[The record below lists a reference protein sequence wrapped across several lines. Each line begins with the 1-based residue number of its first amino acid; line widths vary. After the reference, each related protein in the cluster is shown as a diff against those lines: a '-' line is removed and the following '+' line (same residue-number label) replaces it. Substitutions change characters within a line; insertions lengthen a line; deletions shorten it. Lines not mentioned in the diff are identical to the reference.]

1 MTSEPSQPSSK
12 TFDFS
17 RFIKVENKH
26 SSSTS
31 KLVEIEDLS
40 LVTIKLTTS
49 TINYMKALTTEGMNS
64 EERLNFVR
72 LLSDG
77 MNGDMFEFSTC
88 NRVLYVG
95 FGIKPQE
102 IVKKIQ
108 NLINLQNIP
117 FQVYQGMDVW
127 RHLVNVCSGLDS
139 FILGEL
145 QVMGQFRGALSWHR
159 KNNLLTDTNGIFFDH
174 VVAANRVVRK
184 ELGFTKTPESMFS
197 LATNAIKETILERK
211 NIHITVI
218 GFGDMGIKA
227 VKALVELDQEN
238 ILVITRTGGDASER
252 IPEISERIKF
262 KNFEEWGVEDETHII
277 ISTIRNTNPTF
288 NSSRQIPIKNDT
300 KILDFSW
307 PPSIE
312 LSGIYENQELLDVKH
327 WIRAAHKL
335 EVDWNYQETI
345 DSGNIIIKGIEERFL
360 KSLKNK
366 TQTEFRSYI
375 YSRLGTLSGTW
386 EDLSSDNLEIA
397 QMGAFSREIAT
408 WICEQNGEFNPEDLH
423 EEVIKTR
430 RKINSSILKYI
441 ATDVMGE
448 MFRINESK
456 SLLEAAS

>member
-1 MTSEPSQPSSK
+1 
-12 TFDFS
+12 
-17 RFIKVENKH
+17 
-26 SSSTS
+26 
-31 KLVEIEDLS
+31 
-40 LVTIKLTTS
+40 
-49 TINYMKALTTEGMNS
+49 
-64 EERLNFVR
+64 
-72 LLSDG
+72 
-77 MNGDMFEFSTC
+77 
-88 NRVLYVG
+88 
-95 FGIKPQE
+95 
-102 IVKKIQ
+102 
-108 NLINLQNIP
+108 
-117 FQVYQGMDVW
+117 MDVW

-197 LATNAIKETILERK
+197 LATNAIKETILQGK
-211 NIHITVI
+211 NVHITVI
-218 GFGDMGIKA
+218 GYGDMGIKA
-227 VKALVELDQEN
+227 VKALLELGQEN
-238 ILVITRTGGDASER
+238 ILVITRTGADASER
-252 IPEISERIKF
+252 TPEISEKIKF
-262 KNFEEWGVEDETHII
+262 KNFEEWGVEDESHII

-288 NSSRQIPIKNDT
+288 NSSRKIPIKNDT

-312 LSGIYENQELLDVKH
+312 LSGIHENQELLDVKH

-360 KSLKNK
+360 KSLENK

-375 YSRLGTLSGTW
+375 YSRLGKLSGTW
-386 EDLSSDNLEIA
+386 ENLSSDNLEVV

-423 EEVIKTR
+423 DEVINTR
-430 RKINSSILKYI
+430 RKINSTILKYI
-441 ATDVMGE
+441 AADVMGE
-448 MFRINESK
+448 MFRINQSK
-456 SLLEAAS
+456 TLMEAAS

>member
-1 MTSEPSQPSSK
+1 
-12 TFDFS
+12 
-17 RFIKVENKH
+17 
-26 SSSTS
+26 
-31 KLVEIEDLS
+31 
-40 LVTIKLTTS
+40 
-49 TINYMKALTTEGMNS
+49 
-64 EERLNFVR
+64 
-72 LLSDG
+72 
-77 MNGDMFEFSTC
+77 
-88 NRVLYVG
+88 
-95 FGIKPQE
+95 
-102 IVKKIQ
+102 
-108 NLINLQNIP
+108 
-117 FQVYQGMDVW
+117 
-127 RHLVNVCSGLDS
+127 
-139 FILGEL
+139 
-145 QVMGQFRGALSWHR
+145 
-159 KNNLLTDTNGIFFDH
+159 
-174 VVAANRVVRK
+174 
-184 ELGFTKTPESMFS
+184 MFS

-386 EDLSSDNLEIA
+386 EDLSSDNLEVA